1 MMPGRRV
8 IIALWLVGLL
18 AGCVVIMRT
27 SFSTDMSAFLPR
39 SPQPAQQI
47 LVDQLRE
54 GVVSRLILLAVE
66 GAPPDTLAALS
77 KTMAGDLRADPAF
90 GIVNN
95 GDEAAFARDR
105 DLLWRNRYLLS
116 PAIVPGHFSPAALHA
131 ALQADVQLL
140 GSDMGVLAKQS
151 IPADPTGEMLR
162 LIGAFA
168 GQAHPATH
176 DGVWISADGSRA
188 LLMVQTVAAGFDL
201 DAQEQALRRI
211 DAAFAASRR
220 AVPADM
226 QTQAAQARLI
236 ETGPPVFAVQTRAR
250 MKSDVEHL
258 SLTATLLV
266 AGILLFAY
274 RSVRML
280 VLGLLPVLSGII
292 AGIAGVSLAF
302 GFVHGITLGFG
313 VTLIGEAVDYAIYLL
328 TQTAPGAA
336 PAATLP
342 RIWPTLRLG
351 MLTSVCGFSAMLL
364 SSFTGFAQLG
374 LFTITGLVVALA
386 VTRWVLPALLPRSFT
401 TTGSLVFAIP
411 VLALIR
417 AGATLRFVVLGL
429 TVAAALA
436 LVFHHGPYWDDELD
450 SMSPLPAGEKSLDA
464 QLRREIGAPDVRYL
478 LVVQAADREDAL
490 VASEH
495 VAARLEPLV
504 ATGAI
509 AGFDAPGIWLPSQAT
524 QRARQAALP
533 DAATLAA
540 NMDQAID
547 GTPFRPGTF
556 APFLADIAAS
566 RGQPLLQREDLNGSS
581 LALRL
586 DSLLL
591 RTSGHWLAMLPLRD
605 VADSQAVAAAFA
617 GIDDKRLVFLDLKA
631 ESDRLLGTYLHEAL
645 TLSLAGSV
653 AIAVLLSISL
663 RSPRRTVAV
672 LLPLAAAVICTAALL
687 LTAAGRLSIFNLFGL
702 LLVAAVGSNY
712 CLFFER
718 RSADADELARRR
730 MVASLVIADLC
741 TVIGFGILSFSAMP
755 VLHGIGLTVAIGAC
769 LSLLFGAILSP
780 SRGRPFGWTSRQGN
794 RKWMP

>member
-1 MMPGRRV
+1 MMAGRRV
-8 IIALWLVGLL
+8 IIAVWLAALL
-18 AGCVVIMRT
+18 VCCLVITRT
-27 SFSTDMSAFLPR
+27 NFSTDMSAFLPR
-39 SPQPAQQI
+39 SPRPAQQI
-47 LVDQLRE
+47 LVDQLHE
-54 GVVSRLILLAVE
+54 GVVSRLILLAIE

-77 KTMAGDLRADPAF
+77 KSLAAALRSDSAF
-90 GIVNN
+90 AIVSN

-105 DLLWRNRYLLS
+105 DLLWRNRYFLS
-116 PAIVPGHFSPAALHA
+116 PTVVSGHFSATALHA
-131 ALQADVQLL
+131 ALEADVQLL
-140 GSDMGVLAKQS
+140 GSDMGVLVKQS

-168 GQAHPATH
+168 GQAHPATR

-188 LLMVQTVAAGFDL
+188 LLMVQTGAAGFDL
-201 DAQEQALRRI
+201 DAQEQALHRI
-211 DAAFAASRR
+211 DAAFAAARL

-226 QTQAAQARLI
+226 RTAATRARLL

-250 MKSDVEHL
+250 MKSDVQHL
-258 SLTATLLV
+258 SIIATVLV
-266 AGILLFAY
+266 AAVLLFAY

-280 VLGLLPVLSGII
+280 ILGLLPVLSGVL

-328 TQTAPGAA
+328 TQTAAGAA
-336 PAATLP
+336 PAETLP

-374 LFTITGLVVALA
+374 LFTIIGLIVALA

-401 TTGSLVFAIP
+401 TTASLVFAAP

-429 TVAAALA
+429 AFIGAMA
-436 LVFHHGPYWDDELD
+436 LVFHRGPYWDNELD
-450 SMSPLPAGEKSLDA
+450 SMSPVPASEKALDT

-478 LVVQAADREDAL
+478 VVVQAPEREAAL
-490 VASEH
+490 LASDH
-495 VAARLEPLV
+495 VAAGLEQLV
-504 ATGAI
+504 AKGAI
-509 AGFDAPGIWLPSQAT
+509 GGFDAPGTWLPSEAT
-524 QRARQAALP
+524 QRARRAALP
-533 DAATLAA
+533 DAATLQA
-540 NMDQAID
+540 NMDQAIE

-556 APFLADIAAS
+556 APFLADVAAA
-566 RGQPLLQREDLNGSS
+566 RRQPLLQPQDLNGSS

-586 DSLLL
+586 DSLLV
-591 RTSGHWLAMLPLRD
+591 RASGHWLAMLPLRD
-605 VADSQAVAAAFA
+605 VADSRAVAEMVARL
-617 GIDDKRLVFLDLKA
+617 DDRNLIFLDLKA

-645 TLSLAGSV
+645 TLSLAGGI

-663 RSPRRTVAV
+663 RSLRRTVVV
-672 LLPLAAAVICTAALL
+672 LLPLAAAVICTAAIL
-687 LTAAGRLSIFNLFGL
+687 LTAAGRLSVFNLFGL
-702 LLVAAVGSNY
+702 LLVVAVGSNY

-718 RSADADELARRR
+718 RLPDDTDLSRRR
-730 MVASLVIADLC
+730 IVASLVIADLC
-741 TVIGFGILSFSAMP
+741 TVIGFGILSFSAIP

-769 LSLLFGAILSP
+769 LSLLFGAILSA
-780 SRGRPFGWTSRQGN
+780 SHGRPDFASGGL
-794 RKWMP
+794 